1 MASQA
6 VENPSRARRWVEQ
19 WKELLDAPVATY
31 HIVLWCVVL
40 LTSFGLIM
48 VLSASSIT
56 SSAGGEGNPF
66 SVFLRQAMFAVVG
79 MGLMFV
85 VARFKVKT
93 WKKLAPVL
101 LIGGL
106 LLQVLPLTP
115 LGVEVNGNRSWFS
128 VGGGFRIQP
137 AEFVKIALSLYVGR
151 FMSTKTRE
159 LSSFTVV
166 IPVLAATGLSIGLVI
181 AGHDLGTGLVL
192 IAVALGAL
200 FVGGL
205 PWKWL
210 MTLMAV
216 AIAGVA
222 VLVLTN
228 ANRIAR
234 IQAMFTGH
242 SSDVSDPLGQHWQS
256 NHGLYALASGGWL
269 GVGLGGSREKWA
281 WLPEAHNDFIFAII
295 GEELGL
301 VGTLAVVL
309 LFALLSYG
317 IVRII
322 MRSQDRFVQTVSAG
336 LLAWLA
342 GQAFINISVVTG
354 LLPVIGVPLPFVSYG
369 GSSLAATLIAA
380 GVLLSF
386 ARSEPGASEALASRG
401 LHLRSTLLGRMSRKS
416 KNG

>member
-151 FMSTKTRE
+151 FMSTKIRE

>member
-56 SSAGGEGNPF
+56 SYAGGEGNPF

-137 AEFVKIALSLYVGR
+137 AEFVKIALSLYIGR
-151 FMSTKTRE
+151 FMAAKIRE

-210 MTLMAV
+210 MTLMAA

-401 LHLRSTLLGRMSRKS
+401 FHLRSTLLGRMSRKS

>member
-85 VARFKVKT
+85 VAHFKVKT

-151 FMSTKTRE
+151 FMSTKIRE

-401 LHLRSTLLGRMSRKS
+401 FHLRSTLLGRMSRKS